1 MHTLAH
7 TRTHE
12 VTNACTSA
20 VLDTLTKSWLR
31 KAMEM
36 KVLEK
41 TCGVSFAGKM
51 RNYFP
56 RSGPHNGVEQLGQ
69 NSLHFPLRLVT
80 GTMVPAL

>member
-1 MHTLAH
+1 
-7 TRTHE
+7 
-12 VTNACTSA
+12 
-20 VLDTLTKSWLR
+20 
-31 KAMEM
+31 MEM